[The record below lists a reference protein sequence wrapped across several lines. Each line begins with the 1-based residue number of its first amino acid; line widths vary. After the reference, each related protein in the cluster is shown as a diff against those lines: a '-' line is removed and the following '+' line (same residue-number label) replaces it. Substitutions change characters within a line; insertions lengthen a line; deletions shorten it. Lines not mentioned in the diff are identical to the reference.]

1 MRLRP
6 PVSRS
11 AACRAVSTTA
21 RIATTTVGVKRA
33 FSWVGSALRGTPTS
47 SFFQHLSRRHVTFF
61 LRRVAPLLTVAT
73 IAACASGLARRTAG
87 DEAADRAALLRLHA
101 EQRTA
106 HLLHRAD
113 LLVAG
118 QADTLWNVS
127 SGRVSPGPREQVRA
141 SFQRYFDAST
151 FSAWDDIAPP
161 RIRISAD
168 GRMAWVIVE
177 KRVHVT
183 IAPSRGGAPV
193 VQQVRYAW
201 LSVYEKIDGRWQMTA
216 IASTE
221 RPDST

>member
-1 MRLRP
+1 MSL
-6 PVSRS
+6 
-11 AACRAVSTTA
+11 
-21 RIATTTVGVKRA
+21 
-33 FSWVGSALRGTPTS
+33 L
-47 SFFQHLSRRHVTFF
+47 
-61 LRRVAPLLTVAT
+61 LRRGAPLLIAATVA
-73 IAACASGLARRTAG
+73 AACTTGLARRTAD

-106 HLLHRAD
+106 HLEHRAD

-127 SGRVSPGPREQVRA
+127 GGRVSAGPREQVRA

-151 FSAWDDIAPP
+151 FSAWDDVASP

-201 LSVYEKIDGRWQMTA
+201 LSVYEKIDGRWQMTV

-221 RPDST
+221 RTDST

>member
-1 MRLRP
+1 M
-6 PVSRS
+6 
-11 AACRAVSTTA
+11 
-21 RIATTTVGVKRA
+21 
-33 FSWVGSALRGTPTS
+33 TS
-47 SFFQHLSRRHVTFF
+47 F
-61 LRRVAPLLTVAT
+61 LRRTAALLTAT
-73 IAACASGLARRTAG
+73 TAACATSVARRTAG
-87 DEAADRAALLRLHA
+87 EEAADRAALLRLHA

-106 HLLHRAD
+106 HLQRRAD

-127 SGRVSPGPREQVRA
+127 AGRVSAGPRERVRA
-141 SFQRYFDAST
+141 SFQAYFDAST
-151 FSAWDDIAPP
+151 FSAWDDLAPP

-168 GRMAWVIVE
+168 GRMAYVIVE

-183 IAPSRGGAPV
+183 IAPSGGGAAV
-193 VQQVRYAW
+193 NQRVRYAW

>member
-1 MRLRP
+1 M
-6 PVSRS
+6 
-11 AACRAVSTTA
+11 
-21 RIATTTVGVKRA
+21 
-33 FSWVGSALRGTPTS
+33 
-47 SFFQHLSRRHVTFF
+47 
-61 LRRVAPLLTVAT
+61 
-73 IAACASGLARRTAG
+73 ARRTAG

-106 HLLHRAD
+106 HLQRRAD

-127 SGRVSPGPREQVRA
+127 GGRVSAGSRDRVRA
-141 SFQRYFDAST
+141 SFQAYFDAST
-151 FSAWDDIAPP
+151 FSAWDDLAPP

-168 GRMAWVIVE
+168 GRMAYVIVE

-183 IAPSRGGAPV
+183 MAPSGGGAAAV
-193 VQQVRYAW
+193 ERVRYAW